1 MSSTAALQLKGLDKR
16 YGALHVTQRV
26 SLEVHVGE
34 IHALIG
40 PNGAGKTTLMAQIA
54 GQLRPDNGKVFIQG
68 RDVTAWSPQRRART
82 GLARTFQ
89 TGSVFRSLS
98 THENIDIALNAK
110 AGRASLW
117 RPFRTTE
124 ALQHADDILQRFGF
138 TSGEQPAARLGYGT
152 LRQLELAMGLAT
164 SPTVLLLDEPL
175 AGLSHTES
183 AQAVSML
190 AGLRQQFAMLLIE
203 HDMQAVFA
211 LADRITVL
219 VGGKIIATGT
229 PEEIRASREVKQAYL
244 GDE

>member
-1 MSSTAALQLKGLDKR
+1 MSQTAALQLKGLDKR
-16 YGALHVTQRV
+16 YGALHVTQNV
-26 SLEVHVGE
+26 SLDVRIGE

-40 PNGAGKTTLMAQIA
+40 PNGAGKTTLMGQIA
-54 GQLRPDNGKVFIQG
+54 GQLKPDAGQVYIQG
-68 RDVTAWSPQRRART
+68 QDVTAWTPQRRARA

-89 TGSVFRSLS
+89 TGSVFRSLT
-98 THENIDIALNAK
+98 THENVGIALNAK

-117 RPFRTTE
+117 RPFRKPDT
-124 ALQHADDILQRFGF
+124 LRQADEVLRRFGLN
-138 TSGEQPAARLGYGT
+138 GEQGAASLGYGT

-164 SPTVLLLDEPL
+164 TPSVLLLDEPL

-183 AQAVSML
+183 AQAVELL
-190 AGLRQQFAMLLIE
+190 AGLRQQFGMLLIE

-211 LADRITVL
+211 LADRISVL

-229 PEEIRASREVKQAYL
+229 PDEIRASQEVKQAYL

>member
-1 MSSTAALQLKGLDKR
+1 MSHTAALQLKGLDKR
-16 YGALHVTQRV
+16 YGALHVTQNV
-26 SLEVHVGE
+26 SLDVRVGE

-54 GQLRPDNGKVFIQG
+54 GQLRPDAGKVFIQG
-68 RDVTAWSPQRRART
+68 QDVTTWTPQRRARA

-89 TGSVFRSLS
+89 TGSVFRSLT
-98 THENIDIALNAK
+98 THENVAIALNAK

-117 RPFRTTE
+117 HRFRTPN
-124 ALQHADDILQRFGF
+124 ALQQAGDILQRFGL
-138 TSGEQPAARLGYGT
+138 GDEQDAASLGYGT

-164 SPTVLLLDEPL
+164 TPTVLLLDEPL
-175 AGLSHTES
+175 AGLSHIES
-183 AQAVSML
+183 AMAVDML
-190 AGLRQQFAMLLIE
+190 DGLRKQFAMLLIE

-219 VGGKIIATGT
+219 VGGKVIAAGT
-229 PEEIRASREVKQAYL
+229 PQEIRTSQTVKQAYL

>member
-1 MSSTAALQLKGLDKR
+1 MSQPPALQLKGLDKR
-16 YGALHVTQRV
+16 YGALHVTQDVTLDVR
-26 SLEVHVGE
+26 VGE

-54 GQLRPDNGKVFIQG
+54 GQLKPDAGRVYIQG
-68 RDVTAWSPQRRART
+68 QDVTGWSPQRRART

-89 TGSVFRSLS
+89 TGSVFRSMS
-98 THENIDIALNAK
+98 THENVGIALNAK
-110 AGRASLW
+110 AGRASPW
-117 RPFRTTE
+117 RLFRTPDTLRRADE
-124 ALQHADDILQRFGF
+124 ALQRFGLQ
-138 TSGEQPAARLGYGT
+138 GEQHAASLGYGT

-164 SPTVLLLDEPL
+164 TPSVLLLDEPL

-183 AQAVSML
+183 AQAVDML
-190 AGLRQQFAMLLIE
+190 NSLRQQFAMLLIE

-211 LADRITVL
+211 LADRFSVL

-229 PEEIRASREVKQAYL
+229 PSEIRASQDVKQAYL

>member
-1 MSSTAALQLKGLDKR
+1 MSHVAALQLKGLDKR
-16 YGALHVTQRV
+16 YGALHVTQNV
-26 SLEVHVGE
+26 SLDVHAGE

-54 GQLRPDNGKVFIQG
+54 GQLKPDAGQVHIQG
-68 RDVTAWSPQRRART
+68 QDVTHWSPQRRARA

-98 THENIDIALNAK
+98 THENIVISLNAK

-117 RPFRTTE
+117 RPFRKPQALQQADE
-124 ALQHADDILQRFGF
+124 ALQPFGLHE
-138 TSGEQPAARLGYGT
+138 EQSAASLGYGT

-164 SPTVLLLDEPL
+164 TPSILLLDEPL

-183 AQAVSML
+183 AAAVYLLSS
-190 AGLRQQFAMLLIE
+190 LRSRFPMLLIE

-211 LADRITVL
+211 LADRVTVL
-219 VGGKIIATGT
+219 VGGKIIASGT
-229 PEEIRASREVKQAYL
+229 PDEIRTSQTVKQAYL
-244 GDE
+244 GDA